1 MSELEGRTVVV
12 TGAAGGIGIV
22 VARMAAERGARLLLI
37 DPDETRLDALLGT
50 LPGTGHAKAVSFLD
64 SPRACETAL
73 QAIDGPLYGLVH
85 MAGIYVPHEMNA
97 AGREVYDRT
106 LAANTTNAFDVTA
119 AMLARLVPDEPARL
133 VFASS
138 QAFRRGS
145 IGHVAYS
152 VAKGGIAGLVRA
164 LSRNLAPRALV
175 NGLAPGLID
184 TPMPAHVLTARGDD
198 MLRDIPLGRIGRPEE
213 VAGVVMFLLGPL
225 STYVT
230 GQIINVDGGVHNA

>member
-1 MSELEGRTVVV
+1 MKELEGRTVVL
-12 TGAAGGIGIV
+12 TGACGGIGAV

-37 DPDETRLDALLGT
+37 DLDAARLDALLAS
-50 LPGTGHAKAVSFLD
+50 LPGTGHARAVSALD
-64 SPRACETAL
+64 TPRACADAL
-73 QAIDGPLYGLVH
+73 LAIDGPLYGLVH
-85 MAGIYVPHEMNA
+85 MAGIYVPHDLGPA
-97 AGREVYDRT
+97 AREVYDRT
-106 LAANTTNAFDVTA
+106 LAANTTNGFDLVG
-119 AMLARLVPDEPARL
+119 AMLDRLAADEPARF

-138 QAFRRGS
+138 QAYRRGS

-152 VAKGGIAGLVRA
+152 VAKGGVVGLVRA
-164 LSRNLAPRALV
+164 LSRNLAPRVLV

-184 TPMPAHVLTARGDD
+184 TPMPAHVLVARGDD
-198 MLRDIPLGRIGRPEE
+198 MLRDIPLGRIGKPEE

>member
-1 MSELEGRTVVV
+1 MELQGRTVVV
-12 TGAAGGIGIV
+12 TGASGAIGSV

-37 DPDETRLDALLGT
+37 DLDEARLSALAAQ
-50 LPGTGHAKAVSFLD
+50 LPGSGHVVVASMLDTPAACSKALS
-64 SPRACETAL
+64 AM
-73 QAIDGPLYGLVH
+73 DGPIYGLVH
-85 MAGIYVPHEMNA
+85 MAGIYVPHGLDA

-106 LAANTTNAFDVTA
+106 LAANTTNAFDIA
-119 AMLARLVPDEPARL
+119 CALQGRLVTDEPARL
-133 VFASS
+133 VFAAS

-152 VAKGGIAGLVRA
+152 VAKGGVVGLVRA
-164 LSRNLAPRALV
+164 LSRNLAPHVLV

-184 TPMPAHVLTARGDD
+184 SPMPAHQIAKRGDE
-198 MLRDIPLGRIGRPEE
+198 MLRDIPLGRMGKPEE

-225 STYVT
+225 ATYVN

>member
-1 MSELEGRTVVV
+1 VNELEGRTIIV
-12 TGAAGGIGIV
+12 TGAAGGIGAV

-37 DPDETRLDALLGT
+37 DPDETRLDALLDA
-50 LPGTGHAKAVSFLD
+50 LPGQGHAKAVSFLD
-64 SPRACETAL
+64 TPAACAEVLRAV
-73 QAIDGPLYGLVH
+73 DGPIYGLVH
-85 MAGIYVPHEMNA
+85 MAGIYVPHELEPA
-97 AGREVYDRT
+97 ARDVYDRT
-106 LAANTTNAFDVTA
+106 LAANTTNGFDLVCALQGRLTA
-119 AMLARLVPDEPARL
+119 DVPARL

-152 VAKGGIAGLVRA
+152 VAKGGVVGLVRA
-164 LSRNLAPRALV
+164 LSRNLAPHVLV
-175 NGLAPGLID
+175 NGLAPGLIE
-184 TPMPAHVLTARGDD
+184 TPMPAHVIAARGED